1 MLAWLIGWWNWPFI
15 VSFLVG
21 MGLVGATVFGGGH
34 GDHDGAIDG
43 GHDVG
48 GDLTHGDLPHG
59 DSGHTTLSV
68 LAVFGVGKAPSSV
81 LLEVLLVSFGIIG
94 LLINAVGRDLFA
106 TWGQLLFPVALVL
119 ATVGSLAATRAVADL
134 IGKVV
139 PADAVARKSGE
150 FTGSTG
156 VAATSITHAI
166 GQVKVSPRA
175 KSPDALLNVCA
186 DPTWPTEIERGTEVH
201 LVAYDAGKNLYI
213 VRPLLTV

>member
-15 VSFLVG
+15 VTFLVG

-34 GDHDGAIDG
+34 TDHDGGIDA
-43 GHDVG
+43 G

-59 DSGHTTLSV
+59 DSGHSSLSV

-94 LLINAVGRDLFA
+94 LLVNAVGRDLFA
-106 TWGQLLFPVALVL
+106 AWGQLLFPVALVL

-156 VAATSITHAI
+156 IAATSITHAI
-166 GQVKVSPRA
+166 GQVKVSPNGA
-175 KSPDALLNVCA
+175 QSPDALLNVCA

-213 VRPLLTV
+213 VRPLVTV